1 MKRYK
6 IGTNNKLRDLGGII
20 NKDGIE
26 VKLLR
31 FIRSD
36 LPTNITDNGI
46 KFLKDNN
53 FTTVIDLRKKDEC
66 ISNPNCLKDYFD
78 YYNINLVGNKFFK
91 SQENFPNCYMNIIN
105 DYDNIKLVF
114 KTIANS
120 KGGVIYNC
128 RAGKDRIGIISML
141 LLMLADVYD
150 DDIIADYEV
159 SYTYIRML
167 ARKEH
172 SKNYDVP
179 FFVNRSEME
188 TMEKTIELF
197 YEKYDNIQNYLNII
211 GLSNEEIN
219 CIKNKLIN

>member
-6 IGTNNKLRDLGGII
+6 IGTNNNLRNLGGII

-26 VKLLR
+26 VKLLS

-36 LPTNITDNGI
+36 LPTNISDNGI

-66 ISNPNCLKDYFD
+66 ISNLNCLKDYFD

-91 SQENFPNCYMNIIN
+91 SQEDFPNCYMNIIN

-120 KGGVIYNC
+120 KGG
-128 RAGKDRIGIISML
+128 
-141 LLMLADVYD
+141 
-150 DDIIADYEV
+150 
-159 SYTYIRML
+159 SYL
-167 ARKEH
+167 
-172 SKNYDVP
+172 
-179 FFVNRSEME
+179 
-188 TMEKTIELF
+188 
-197 YEKYDNIQNYLNII
+197 
-211 GLSNEEIN
+211 
-219 CIKNKLIN
+219 

>member
-6 IGTNNKLRDLGGII
+6 IGTNNNLRDLGGII

-91 SQENFPNCYMNIIN
+91 SQEDFPNCYMNIIN

-114 KTIANS
+114 KTIASS

-128 RAGKDRIGIISML
+128 RAGKDRTGIISML